1 MLQEKEEEALKEL
14 NIKNRAAAR
23 IQALWKGY
31 LVRCLYKSKK
41 KKGKGKGKKGKK

>member
-14 NIKNRAAAR
+14 NTKNRAAAR

-31 LVRCLYKSKK
+31 LVRCLYKP
-41 KKGKGKGKKGKK
+41 KGKKGKGKKGKK